1 MGTPRKLKV
10 GILTSSRADYGIYL
24 PLLRKL
30 NNDPFF
36 ELNVIAFGTHLLE
49 KYGRTIEFIYND
61 GFAVTEVENT
71 MSEGDSPTHIVNAMS
86 KTMKAFSLFFEK
98 SNYHLLFA
106 LGDRYEMFAAVAASA
121 PFNMKIAHIHG
132 GETTLGAIDNAFRHS
147 ITSFSCLHFVT
158 TEIYKKRV
166 TEITGSEDNIYNVG
180 ALSIDNLMNME
191 LYSIPDFKAEY
202 GIDLSKPTILIT
214 IHPETVAFE
223 KNEQY
228 IQEIVGALKQLTDYQ
243 LVITM
248 PNADTSGQII
258 RNYFQKFGE
267 NSPGTWL
274 VESFGVKGYLS
285 AMKHCS
291 FMLGNTSSG
300 FVEAAFF
307 PKTVINLGDRQKGR
321 ILTDNIIPVQIT
333 TGNILNAVVKAEQM
347 PVTVNCNIYGDGK
360 AAEKITDIVKQK
372 FLAYD

>member
-1 MGTPRKLKV
+1 MATPRKLKV
-10 GILTSSRADYGIYL
+10 GVLTSSRADYGIYL

-30 NNDPFF
+30 DKDSYF
-36 ELNVIAFGTHLLE
+36 EPEVIAFGTHVLE
-49 KYGRTIEFIYND
+49 KYGRTVEFIYQD
-61 GFAVTEVENT
+61 GFTVTEVENT
-71 MSEGDSPTHIVNAMS
+71 MSEGDSPTHIAQAMS
-86 KTMKAFSLFFEK
+86 KTIQAFSLFFEK
-98 SNYHLLFA
+98 SDYHLLFA

-121 PFNMKIAHIHG
+121 PFNLKVAHIHG

-147 ITSFSCLHFVT
+147 ITSFSGLHFVT

-166 TEITGSEDNIYNVG
+166 AEITGSEDNIYNVG

-191 LYSIPDFKAEY
+191 LYSVPDFKAKY

-214 IHPETVAFE
+214 VHPETVAFE
-223 KNEQY
+223 KNEHY
-228 IQEIVGALKQLTDYQ
+228 IKEITGALNQLRDYQ

-258 RNYFQKFGE
+258 RNYLQKFRE
-267 NSPGTWL
+267 KSPGTWL

-321 ILTDNIIPVQIT
+321 ILTSNIIQTTIT
-333 TGNILNAVVKAEQM
+333 CSNIINAVIEAEQK
-347 PVTVNCNIYGDGK
+347 PVTTDCNIYGDGK
-360 AAEKITDIVKQK
+360 AAERITEIIKSEFQTHD
-372 FLAYD
+372 